1 MKIKRRGDEPRAFC
15 SKSFDGYYF
24 FAAFFAGF
32 LAGAFFAQAF
42 LQQHFFAATFFAGA
56 FLTATFL
63 VAMMFDPF
71 FVRSG
76 VAADVKYI
84 IFKNGK
90 VEPRIGE
97 GTGGHLVTAVIWY
110 NSAKTR
116 IGCGCGTARLLSR
129 QKCRVTTD
137 AAPVGSKVRGVPQPT
152 ARGTGGV
159 LVLGGR

>member
-32 LAGAFFAQAF
+32 LAAGFLAGAFFAQAF
-42 LQQHFFAATFFAGA
+42 LQQHFFAAGFFAATFFAGA

-76 VAADVKYI
+76 VAADAKYS
-84 IFKNGK
+84 IFEEGK
-90 VEPRIGE
+90 AER
-97 GTGGHLVTAVIWY
+97 
-110 NSAKTR
+110 R
-116 IGCGCGTARLLSR
+116 
-129 QKCRVTTD
+129 
-137 AAPVGSKVRGVPQPT
+137 GSCLFGV
-152 ARGTGGV
+152 
-159 LVLGGR
+159 